1 MLTIMMPMLM
11 IHDADMMTTMMTS
24 HDDDGEDDNYDSWC
38 LMREEMF

>member
-24 HDDDGEDDNYDSWC
+24 HDDDGEAMVMTHGVS
-38 LMREEMF
+38 